1 MTYRDK
7 IDIMSRIL
15 EAANGGGTKIRIMY
29 QALISYKQ
37 MKEYVNFM
45 AEKGLLEYD
54 SKQERQVLR
63 TTEKGLQ
70 FLDYYNRIRDIIR
83 EDQKPSLY

>member
-1 MTYRDK
+1 MSYRDK

-29 QALISYKQ
+29 KALLSYKQ
-37 MKEYVNFM
+37 MKEYANFM

-54 SKQERQVLR
+54 SKQEGQVFR

-83 EDQKPSLY
+83 DDQQPPLH